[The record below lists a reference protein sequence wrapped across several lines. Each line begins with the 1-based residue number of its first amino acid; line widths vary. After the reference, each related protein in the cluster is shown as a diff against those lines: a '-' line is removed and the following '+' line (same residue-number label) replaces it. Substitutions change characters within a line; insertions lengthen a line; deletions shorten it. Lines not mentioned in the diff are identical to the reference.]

1 VFVVTARRVFNHMK
15 IIDLGTCKT
24 GFPFFV
30 LFVWLILSLPSQA
43 QVAGGSLSGTVTD
56 ASGAAVAGAKV
67 TIENLATGVS
77 RDPTTDEDGFYT
89 TPNLLPGTYEITVSA
104 AGFAT
109 QVRKGL
115 TLSVGGQSTVNLA
128 PAPTWVSIQN
138 TSTEPVSFVFI
149 FSAAGFR
156 GSLAV
161 HVSPCERESNPRTP
175 TELKPCDHGG
185 HVIYNDVEEGA
196 KKVKPLTG

>member
-24 GFPFFV
+24 EFPFLV

-43 QVAGGSLSGTVTD
+43 QVAGASLSGTVTD

-77 RDPTTDEDGFYT
+77 RDPTTDKDGFYT
-89 TPNLLPGTYEITVSA
+89 APNLLPGTHGITVSA

-115 TLSVGGQSTVNLA
+115 TVSVGRTVDRKL
-128 PAPTWVSIQN
+128 
-138 TSTEPVSFVFI
+138 
-149 FSAAGFR
+149 
-156 GSLAV
+156 
-161 HVSPCERESNPRTP
+161 SPCPHLAEHTEHQNRGGQLRILSTWFSRITCCTCQSLRTRKQP
-175 TELKPCDHGG
+175 KDTHGIET
-185 HVIYNDVEEGA
+185 VRSRGA
-196 KKVKPLTG
+196 RHLQ